1 MRITME
7 KEFRRYTLDDFF
19 DDPDFCSWARS
30 ERPDLDEYYH
40 PLINE
45 HPEQKILFRRAYKL
59 IRLFEDEKITTDL
72 QRKLQLWDVTKS
84 IYRKQNTPA
93 RLYRQIFRY
102 AAVFVFLTTIGS
114 LTYYLISSTSQHNN
128 TSLYSKLDFTET
140 KLLLDNGKEINI
152 KTKQSEIV
160 YDQIGNQININNK
173 PVSKVQNTDG
183 TEMNQLVVSFGRQA
197 RIILSDQTEV
207 WLNAGSRLVYPTIFE
222 KDKRKVQ
229 LQGEAFFKVSKDKTK
244 PFIVE
249 TGNSRIK
256 VLGTSFNVKAYPD
269 EKVEE
274 TVLVEGSVSLNI
286 GKRLFGKEVLLKPD
300 QRIVISDISNSYT
313 VSKVEVGNYTSWI
326 NGLFV
331 FVDEPLSSVLMR
343 ISRYYNI
350 KIKWTEDAEPLR
362 ISGKLDLKD
371 DFQRVLNAL
380 ALISDGSYIHE
391 NSVVNFK
398 LNN

>member
-1 MRITME
+1 ME
-7 KEFRRYTLDDFF
+7 KEFRRYTLEDFF

-40 PLINE
+40 QLINE

-59 IRLFEDEKITTDL
+59 IRLFEDEKVTTDL
-72 QRKLQLWDVTKS
+72 QRKIQLWDVTKS
-84 IYRKQNTPA
+84 TYRKQNKPA

-102 AAVFVFLTTIGS
+102 AAVFVFLSAIGS
-114 LTYYLISSTSQHNN
+114 LTYYLISSTSQLTN
-128 TSLYSKLDFTET
+128 TSPYSKLDFTET

-160 YDQIGNQININNK
+160 YDQIENQININSK

-222 KDKRKVQ
+222 KDIRKVQ

-286 GKRLFGKEVLLKPD
+286 GKRLFSKEVLLKPD
-300 QRIVISDISNSYT
+300 QRIVISDIGNSYT

-380 ALISDGSYIHE
+380 ALISDGTYIHE